1 MKKEIDFLIIGA
13 MKSGTTS
20 LFRYLQGHSQIFMVP
35 GKEVVFFSNNNN
47 FSKGLDWYINQHFDQ
62 KRSFQLWGEAS
73 PQYMCF
79 DYVPKRIYSLFPN
92 VKLIAILRN
101 PIDRA
106 FSHYRMA
113 KRREKVNS
121 SFEVCIQYLIRRGK
135 TSDEKNIDLEKEFI
149 MFGEYGRILL
159 NYLNYFSK
167 KNIKIVFTENLRD
180 DPIAV
185 MKEIYNF
192 LNIQEEFKMD
202 VIGKRFHV
210 GGEKRFMNIRNIIM
224 NNRRYFRRI
233 VPLRIRRSFRFWL
246 ETQFIVKPVE
256 PPALSMNIR
265 NILKDYYR
273 QDVALLEKT
282 FNIKVPWTDFN

>member
-1 MKKEIDFLIIGA
+1 MKREVDFLIIGA

-20 LFRYLQGHSQIFMVP
+20 LFRYLQEHSQIFMVP
-35 GKEVVFFSNNNN
+35 GKEVDFFSNDDN
-47 FSKGLDWYINQHFDQ
+47 FSKGLDWYINRHFDQ
-62 KRSFQLWGEAS
+62 KRSSQLWGEAS

-79 DYVPKRIYSLFPN
+79 NYVPERIHSLFPN

-121 SFEVCIQYLIRRGK
+121 SFKVCIQYLIRRGK
-135 TSDEKNIDLEKEFI
+135 INDEKNIDLEKEFI

-167 KNIKIVFTENLRD
+167 KSIKITFTENLRD

-192 LNIQEEFKMD
+192 LSIREEFNMD

-210 GGEKRFMNIRNIIM
+210 GGEKRFVSIKNVIM

-233 VPLRIRRSFRFWL
+233 VPPRIRRSFRFWL
-246 ETQFIVKPVE
+246 ETQFSVKPVE
-256 PPALSMNIR
+256 PPELSINVR

-282 FNIKVPWTDFN
+282 FNIKVPWTDFD